1 MTLER
6 TVLHALAQDI
16 DEHPEVLQ
24 PVDAA
29 FVERLQTLVAGVEVD
44 LEQPL
49 PPEPDDG
56 ELP

>member
-49 PPEPDDG
+49 PPEPDDV

>member
-29 FVERLQTLVAGVEVD
+29 FVERLQTLVACVEVD

-49 PPEPDDG
+49 PPEPDDV

>member
-6 TVLHALAQDI
+6 TVLHTLAQDI

-49 PPEPDDG
+49 PPEPDDV